1 MLGNSGL
8 KREQCARGRHV
19 FLSTRVSLT
28 FARLFFSA
36 PKYFQAPATQAMF
49 TKTMLFNLVPRA
61 LFPGFGG
68 GLSPTSKAR
77 EKCPGNEVG
86 CCPGNNGQ
94 QSIVSFF
101 FSFLLP
107 MPYTPKALIKT
118 FLKSKVVE
126 FSDTVDLRCLADRCY
141 FCVCNHT

>member
-1 MLGNSGL
+1 M
-8 KREQCARGRHV
+8 
-19 FLSTRVSLT
+19 FLSTRACLP
-28 FARLFFSA
+28 FARLFFTA

-49 TKTMLFNLVPRA
+49 TETMLFDLVPRA
-61 LFPGFGG
+61 LFPGFVG

-77 EKCPGNEVG
+77 EKSPRNEAD
-86 CCPGNNGQ
+86 NRQ

-107 MPYTPKALIKT
+107 MPYTPNALIKT
-118 FLKSKVVE
+118 FVKSNVVE
-126 FSDTVDLRCLADRCY
+126 FIDTVDLRCLADRCY